1 MDAPMLALSTIHVA
15 KVLQPRGGEI
25 DRDAVRDY
33 TAAAKAGATFPP
45 LLAYK
50 VTDRKFPGPVLVA
63 GFHRFEAYRDAG
75 VNAAPVEVRSGTYAE
90 AWLAGYQSNLTN
102 GLRYTNAQKRAA
114 VEQALML
121 FRTDS
126 ATSLAERLSVS
137 PPFVLKVR
145 EELVR
150 VGRIEA
156 PKTVDTKDGRV
167 RPASNGSLTVNEAP
181 QNLRERSVVSSP
193 TRPTGEIPQSSGA
206 EIPHPPEP
214 DAESLAEQQ
223 ALIAELDAV
232 DSAIRSELQ
241 RHELAM
247 TELKRNREAVVAQ
260 MDALCE

>member
-1 MDAPMLALSTIHVA
+1 MDAQMLTLSAVHVA

-25 DRDAVRDY
+25 DRDTVRDY
-33 TAAAKAGATFPP
+33 AAAARAGATFPP
-45 LLAYK
+45 LLAFK

-63 GFHRFEAYRDAG
+63 GFHRYEAYQDAG
-75 VNAAPVEVRSGTYAE
+75 VNKAPVEVRTGTYAE

-121 FRTDS
+121 FRSDS
-126 ATSLAERLSVS
+126 ASGLAERLSVS
-137 PPFVLKVR
+137 HTFVSKVR

-150 VGRIEA
+150 VGRIDA
-156 PKTVDTKDGRV
+156 PKTVETKDGRGYPASRASATVADASKKPREITASAPTV
-167 RPASNGSLTVNEAP
+167 RPSE
-181 QNLRERSVVSSP
+181 
-193 TRPTGEIPQSSGA
+193 EIPQTHLA
-206 EIPHPPEP
+206 PAEP
-214 DAESLAEQQ
+214 DADSLAEQQ

-247 TELKRNREAVVAQ
+247 TELKRNREAVITK